1 MRRMV
6 ASLLAVV
13 IDCTDS
19 RSQARFWAVV
29 LGGRVSERNAGEFEV
44 SGSPGVGTPLYFM
57 NVPERK
63 SLKNRVHIDIT
74 TDGPLQVEIDRLVE
88 AGATLIEL
96 RQDPSELE
104 NPDTWAVMHDPE
116 RNEFCV
122 LDASTVTG
130 MSQPKPLP
138 PNAGMSAPEL
148 LH

>member
-6 ASLLAVV
+6 ASILAVV

-19 RSQARFWAVV
+19 RSQAQFWADV
-29 LGGRVSERNAGEFEV
+29 LGCGVSERNAGEFEV
-44 SGSPGVGTPLYFM
+44 GASPGLGTPLYFM

-74 TDGPLQVEIDRLVE
+74 TDGPLQAEIDRLVE

-96 RQDPSELE
+96 RQDPSEWE

-116 RNEFCV
+116 GNEFCV
-122 LDASTVTG
+122 LETSTVTG
-130 MSQPKPLP
+130 MSQVVR
-138 PNAGMSAPEL
+138 
-148 LH
+148 